1 MLKKNILIER
11 PFYSWLSFQ
20 ALDPA
25 KMNRALLLQRTPPGR
40 EDLMKIGRGIGG
52 ESQQQ
57 LSEDLISN
65 LAEGYEQVCKAQ
77 ERKKEYF
84 GLRDFYSLVK

>member
-1 MLKKNILIER
+1 
-11 PFYSWLSFQ
+11 
-20 ALDPA
+20 
-25 KMNRALLLQRTPPGR
+25 
-40 EDLMKIGRGIGG
+40 MKIGRGIGG

-65 LAEGYEQVCKAQ
+65 LTEGYEQVCKVQ